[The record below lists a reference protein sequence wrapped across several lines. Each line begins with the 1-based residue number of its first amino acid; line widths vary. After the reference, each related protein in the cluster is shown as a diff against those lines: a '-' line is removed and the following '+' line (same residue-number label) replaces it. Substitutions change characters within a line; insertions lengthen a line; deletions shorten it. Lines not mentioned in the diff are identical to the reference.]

1 MLWNVWGP
9 GRGDCEPPVPEVV
22 GKYMRAKVVASL
34 KAVAAKE
41 KEDAAAEDEDYEEG
55 VADDLSVCCHG
66 RAAAPE
72 VTAQL
77 VGCFCFHC
85 PMRGCYIQPL
95 HIRDG
100 K

>member
-1 MLWNVWGP
+1 MHAFTHVVECVGGP

-34 KAVAAKE
+34 KVVAAKE

-66 RAAAPE
+66 RSAAPE
-72 VTAQL
+72 VTLTSLLRSAAYFPVRFL
-77 VGCFCFHC
+77 A
-85 PMRGCYIQPL
+85 
-95 HIRDG
+95 
-100 K
+100 